1 MEYTNNR
8 PSFSRFA
15 SIGEIKESLHRIAF
29 NDMNPD
35 RGGIPLYSDSE
46 AVYVEKDDTHT
57 LIIGSTG
64 SKKTRLIGM
73 PALQMFANA
82 GESFIANDP
91 KAELYKKTYPLL
103 KKRGYRIFVLNLRD
117 PTHSDAWNPLRIPY
131 LLYQGNQ
138 KDKATELTMDMAS
151 CIAKNG
157 NIREPYWEN
166 SAADL
171 LAGLIL
177 LLFEYANENEIHFR
191 SLRALRTQAFKIEDD
206 KYPYIRNHFLRN
218 LNKSS
223 FLCALLSGT
232 AEVTEETRSC
242 IISEFD
248 QSMTPFLC
256 QDNLI
261 DMLSESNFDMSEIG
275 KTKTAVFLI
284 VPDENTLYNK
294 LISVFVK
301 QCYTEL
307 LREAEK
313 HPNNKLPLRVN
324 FLLDEFSNLP
334 AITDFPAMISA
345 SRSRN
350 IRFNLFIQSQ
360 NQLVEQYGYHAG
372 TIKGN
377 CENWVF
383 LHSREL
389 SMLNEI
395 AELSGMKNSE
405 EPLISV
411 PMLQTLKKEKGEA
424 FILNKRL
431 YPYITTLLDIDK
443 YPDVVQEGH
452 DIQYPVNTY
461 KADAIFDFESFCH
474 TMPIPDDAEPIFV
487 SKIPNDEEM
496 EEIKKKCDDF
506 FSDDVKPI
514 FTSKI
519 PDDEKIKEI
528 CSRVSEIKEFD
539 ISKAAGVGSGWHGII
554 QPILNEINLYNKEN
568 PKDEIEIDQIKEK
581 YGTLRFYTTGSPD
594 YISGMI
600 SIAEKESE
608 NICEI
613 CGARGET
620 VKINGWYSTL
630 CPYHVKAKKAAG
642 YDHNLASRLYRKFID
657 TYERSM
663 WKGMYNPVIKRM
675 MKKNWFVTKEKVNEI
690 ERTVRLERER
700 YKTNFYI
707 KTDKGFIK
715 HDIYVQWFENTD
727 KTLHDGYWH
736 VMKLNEIE
744 CFGMLERESS
754 EKEAAKEIFSHWGKN
769 PSMELIRMVDFEE
782 GQTFPQCVA
791 QENFDDYWT
800 FMKNYLVKNNIK
812 MTGAEHQRYGI
823 PLIECNGTVYAFTL
837 SYSKWGKLM
846 AEAFY
851 PDNEN
856 ESVNLKWANERPEGE
871 TSWVNPDM

>member
-1 MEYTNNR
+1 MDYVNNK
-8 PSFSRFA
+8 SSCSRMA
-15 SIGEIKESLHRIAF
+15 SIDEIKKSLYRIAF
-29 NDMNPD
+29 NNANPE

-46 AVYVEKDDTHT
+46 AVYVEKEDAHT

-73 PALQMFANA
+73 PALQTYANA

-131 LLYQGNQ
+131 LLYQNGQ
-138 KDKATELTMDMAS
+138 KDKATELIMDMAS

-191 SLRALRTQAFKIEDD
+191 SLRALRTQAFKIEN
-206 KYPYIRNHFLRN
+206 KEAPYIRNNFLKN
-218 LNKSS
+218 LDKSS

-232 AEVTEETRSC
+232 VEVADETRSC
-242 IISEFD
+242 IISQFD
-248 QSMTPFLC
+248 QSMTPFFC
-256 QDNLI
+256 QDNLL

-313 HPNNKLPLRVN
+313 HPNNRLPVRVN

-334 AITDFPAMISA
+334 AITDFPAMITA

-360 NQLVEQYGYHAG
+360 NQLVEQYGYHSG

-411 PMLQTLKKEKGEA
+411 PMLQTLDKEKGEA

-431 YPYITTLLDIDK
+431 YPYITSLLDIDK
-443 YPDVVQEGH
+443 YPDVVLEENN
-452 DIQYPVNTY
+452 IQYPVNTC
-461 KADAIFDFESFCH
+461 KANTIFDFESFCF
-474 TMPIPDDAEPIFV
+474 TMPVPDVVEPIFV
-487 SKIPNDEEM
+487 SRIPNDKELESVNNVLKEM
-496 EEIKKKCDDF
+496 E
-506 FSDDVKPI
+506 V
-514 FTSKI
+514 
-519 PDDEKIKEI
+519 
-528 CSRVSEIKEFD
+528 FD
-539 ISKAAGVGSGWHGII
+539 ISKTRVGSGWHGLI
-554 QPILNEINLYNKEN
+554 QPIVDEINLYNKKHPN
-568 PKDEIEIDQIKEK
+568 NEIVIEQIKEK
-581 YGTLRFYTTGSPD
+581 FGILCFYTSGSPD
-594 YISGMI
+594 YIKGMI
-600 SIAEKESE
+600 SKAEKESAY
-608 NICEI
+608 ICEM
-613 CGARGET
+613 CGTRGELT
-620 VKINGWYSTL
+620 KIDRWFITL
-630 CPYHVKAKKAAG
+630 CKHHKKARKEAG
-642 YDHNLASRLYRKFID
+642 CDNKLEKKLYRK
-657 TYERSM
+657 T
-663 WKGMYNPVIKRM
+663 
-675 MKKNWFVTKEKVNEI
+675 
-690 ERTVRLERER
+690 
-700 YKTNFYI
+700 
-707 KTDKGFIK
+707 
-715 HDIYVQWFENTD
+715 
-727 KTLHDGYWH
+727 
-736 VMKLNEIE
+736 
-744 CFGMLERESS
+744 MLEFVQS
-754 EKEAAKEIFSHWGKN
+754 GK
-769 PSMELIRMVDFEE
+769 
-782 GQTFPQCVA
+782 
-791 QENFDDYWT
+791 
-800 FMKNYLVKNNIK
+800 
-812 MTGAEHQRYGI
+812 
-823 PLIECNGTVYAFTL
+823 
-837 SYSKWGKLM
+837 
-846 AEAFY
+846 
-851 PDNEN
+851 
-856 ESVNLKWANERPEGE
+856 
-871 TSWVNPDM
+871 